1 MPTVSRRR
9 SGFTLV
15 ELLVVIAII
24 AVLIGL
30 LLPAV
35 QKVREA
41 AANTKCKNQLKQLA
55 VAAQNYHD
63 QFSEFPVGV
72 AQPGPDGLYSSLFVE
87 LLPYIE
93 QTALANRWNFN
104 NPGAN
109 FGGGGTPASMVIAI
123 LVCPSANVTQNPAVF
138 GTEDIGVTTYGGNA
152 GSKSF
157 PSTRATNDG
166 IFGYASTT
174 VWNRTQASR
183 LQQVRDGASNTLL
196 FGERVISDSNLDS
209 YLAAPF
215 TPAPSPPLQA
225 TGSSAGWAVQGGP
238 NEGAGVM
245 LSGTV
250 AIDSG
255 FPTFYSP
262 PVIPPPPAPPP
273 PPPPPIPW
281 GPFSSQVWDRMSA
294 YGSQHPG
301 GANFALAD
309 GSVRFIQRSIT
320 IQTLQALSTRD
331 GGEVIQGD
339 Y

>member
-1 MPTVSRRR
+1 MPTVSRPR

-41 AANTKCKNQLKQLA
+41 AANAKCKNHLKQLA

-63 QFSEFPVGV
+63 QQSLFPAGV

-93 QTALANRWNFN
+93 QTALANRWNFS

-123 LVCPSANVTQNPAVF
+123 LVCPSANLTENPAVF
-138 GTEDIGVTTYGGNA
+138 GTQYIGITTYGGNA

-166 IFGYASTT
+166 IFGYATAT
-174 VWNRTQASR
+174 DWHRTA
-183 LQQVRDGASNTLL
+183 LVQVRDGASNTLL
-196 FGERVISDSNLDS
+196 FGERIVTDGAMDS

-225 TGSSAGWAVQGGP
+225 SGASSGWAVQAGS
-238 NEGAGVM
+238 NAGAGVM

-250 AIDSG
+250 AIDSS
-255 FPTFYSP
+255 FPSVYTP

-281 GPFSSQVWDRMSA
+281 GPFSSQVWDRLSA

-309 GSVRFIQRSIT
+309 GSVRFIHRSIS
-320 IQTLQALSTRD
+320 IQMLQALSTRD
-331 GGEVIQGD
+331 GGEVIQSD